1 MWHNIWY
8 ALLGLLLAGYL
19 LLDGI
24 TIGTGI
30 IGRRLARDEAER
42 HTVAAA
48 TGPFFLGN
56 EVWLVASAGIVLG
69 GFPGLESTVIS
80 GMYPVIVCAVA
91 ALLVRQ
97 AAMQFRR
104 RVSGARARRRWETL
118 VHLTCVV
125 LALMWGALGGA
136 VLGAVPAEDGHLGI
150 DVGGLLRPV
159 PLLSALTAVA
169 VFALHAAVFLA
180 VRTDGPVAVRAAEL
194 ARRLTAVAAGL
205 ATVTALA
212 VLVDGRARDGLLN
225 PLPAALLFLAAVGAL
240 LWAPRLASAASP
252 RAFLVSGF
260 AALAP
265 VLVIGAAHFPQ
276 AVVAT
281 AGPAEHLSVAEAAAD
296 PGTLGVVGPV
306 VLLVLPV
313 LLAFQAM
320 QWWAFRAKSDERSP
334 VYF

>member
-19 LLDGI
+19 VLDGI

-30 IGRRLARDEAER
+30 IGRWLARDDADR

-80 GMYPVIVCAVA
+80 GMYPVVVCAVA

-104 RVSGARARRRWETL
+104 RVSGERARGRWEAL
-118 VHLTCVV
+118 VHLTCLV

-136 VLGAVPAEDGHLGI
+136 MLGAVPVEDGHLGI
-150 DVGGLLRPV
+150 DLGLLLRPV
-159 PLLSALTAVA
+159 PVLSALTAVA

-180 VRTDGPVAVRAAEL
+180 VRTDGPVATRAAEL
-194 ARRLTAVAAGL
+194 AQRLAPVAAGL
-205 ATVTALA
+205 AGLTALA
-212 VLVDGRARDGLLN
+212 AVADGRARDGLLN
-225 PLPAALLFLAAVGAL
+225 PLSAALLFLVAVGAL
-240 LWAPRLASAASP
+240 LFAPRLAAAAHR
-252 RAFLVSGF
+252 RAFFVSGF

-276 AVVAT
+276 AVVST
-281 AGPAEHLSVAEAAAD
+281 AGSGEHLSVSEAAAD
-296 PGTLGVVGPV
+296 PSTLSVVGPV

-320 QWWAFRAKSDERSP
+320 QWWAFRAKADDRSP
-334 VYF
+334 AYF